1 MNQHQKME
9 VVLKYITDHFYEKI
23 TLENAAKKTGYSQS
37 VFSNAFSSYTGMSFT
52 KFLRKYRLR
61 QAAQE
66 IHGGYGSL
74 EIVGRRNGF
83 QSKKFYEA
91 FREEFGITPKNF
103 RDCDIIPDMPLAP
116 EINGHA
122 FSMEYKKLPDVVIEG
137 YPMRAVNGDETDLL
151 DEVAY
156 PFRHPG
162 SRVDLHCKEKHW
174 GVWWH
179 DRERGNHLCYVMGTR
194 ADETKEPEKGCVR
207 VKITGGDYA
216 VFSVERGRDYFDI
229 ANTSREMAW
238 YVFHVWQMIN
248 HKQTDKMGFTYEAFD
263 SEKSYLFVP
272 LLKGFGGIEIEKD
285 MGGNMIEELA
295 RYVDEHILENIDIDT
310 VISHF
315 GRSSFYCRDRF
326 QSCYKI
332 SLPDY
337 IRRKRLYVLCQK
349 MEDGEITG
357 EDLIQNYGFLSVEQY
372 RREFYKEFRVEPEQY
387 KSVTLELI
395 DLKEYYTFNFRRL
408 KKSERMLESFRIAG
422 KIIKSGE
429 NRQELDLDVPGI
441 AEFWMEND
449 FPGLGGGKAALYES
463 EIIASGRQDTY
474 EEKIVYNYV
483 LGPVVTG
490 EENLP
495 EDMHPI
501 TVSGGKYAVFENTE
515 ADIEGESL
523 AERIRLM
530 MRCID
535 HVWIYDN
542 WMRTDFQ
549 SRVSFLYYEDNRLY
563 YFVPIYGK

>member
-1 MNQHQKME
+1 MDQHQKIE
-9 VVLKYITDHFYEKI
+9 VVLKYMTDHFYEKI
-23 TLENAAKKTGYSQS
+23 TMENAAKKTGYSQS
-37 VFSNAFSSYTGMSFT
+37 AFSNAFAGYTGMSFA
-52 KFLRKYRLR
+52 KFLKKYRLR

-66 IHGGYGSL
+66 IHYGEGSL

-91 FREEFGITPKNF
+91 FKEEFGITPKNF
-103 RDCDIIPDMPLAP
+103 KDCDLIPDMPLAP
-116 EINGHA
+116 KINGHK
-122 FSMEYKKLPDVVIEG
+122 FSMEYKKLPDIIIEG
-137 YPMRAVNGDETDLL
+137 YPMRVDDGEQTDLL
-151 DEVAY
+151 KEVAY

-162 SRVDLHCKEKHW
+162 SRADLHCEEKQW

-179 DRERGNHLCYVMGTR
+179 DRKRGNSLCYVMGTQ
-194 ADETKEPEKGCVR
+194 ADETKEPAKGYVR
-207 VKITGGDYA
+207 VRLSRGNYA

-263 SEKSYLFVP
+263 KERSYLFVP
-272 LLKGFGGIEIEKD
+272 LLKGFGGIEIERD

-295 RYVDEHILENIDIDT
+295 RYVDEHILENIDINT

-315 GRSSFYCRDRF
+315 GRSAFYCRDRF

-337 IRRKRLYVLCQK
+337 IRRKRMYVLSQK
-349 MEDGEITG
+349 MADGEITG
-357 EDLIQNYGFLSVEQY
+357 EDLVNTYGFASAEQF
-372 RREFYKEFRVEPEQY
+372 RREFYEEFKVEPEQY
-387 KSVTLELI
+387 KTITMELI
-395 DLKEYYTFNFRRL
+395 DLKKYYTFNFRRL
-408 KKSERMLESFRIAG
+408 KKSERVLEDFQFAG
-422 KIIKSGE
+422 KVIKSGE
-429 NRQELDLDVPGI
+429 NKQELDLDVPGI

-449 FPGLGGGKAALYES
+449 DSGAGGGKVALYES
-463 EIIASGRQDTY
+463 ETIASGRQDTY
-474 EEKIVYNYV
+474 KEKIVYNYV
-483 LGPVVTG
+483 LGPVVREG
-490 EENLP
+490 EEIP
-495 EDMHPI
+495 EGTHLI
-501 TVSGGKYAVFENTE
+501 TISGGKYAVFENTD
-515 ADIEGESL
+515 ADIEEESL

-549 SRVSFLYYEDNRLY
+549 SRVSFLYYEDKKLY
-563 YFVPIYGK
+563 YFVPLYGK

>member
-1 MNQHQKME
+1 
-9 VVLKYITDHFYEKI
+9 
-23 TLENAAKKTGYSQS
+23 
-37 VFSNAFSSYTGMSFT
+37 
-52 KFLRKYRLR
+52 
-61 QAAQE
+61 
-66 IHGGYGSL
+66 
-74 EIVGRRNGF
+74 
-83 QSKKFYEA
+83 
-91 FREEFGITPKNF
+91 
-103 RDCDIIPDMPLAP
+103 
-116 EINGHA
+116 
-122 FSMEYKKLPDVVIEG
+122 
-137 YPMRAVNGDETDLL
+137 
-151 DEVAY
+151 
-156 PFRHPG
+156 
-162 SRVDLHCKEKHW
+162 
-174 GVWWH
+174 
-179 DRERGNHLCYVMGTR
+179 
-194 ADETKEPEKGCVR
+194 
-207 VKITGGDYA
+207 
-216 VFSVERGRDYFDI
+216 
-229 ANTSREMAW
+229 
-238 YVFHVWQMIN
+238 
-248 HKQTDKMGFTYEAFD
+248 
-263 SEKSYLFVP
+263 
-272 LLKGFGGIEIEKD
+272 
-285 MGGNMIEELA
+285 
-295 RYVDEHILENIDIDT
+295 
-310 VISHF
+310 
-315 GRSSFYCRDRF
+315 
-326 QSCYKI
+326 
-332 SLPDY
+332 
-337 IRRKRLYVLCQK
+337 

-372 RREFYKEFRVEPEQY
+372 RREFYKEFGVEPEQY

-429 NRQELDLDVPGI
+429 NKQELDLDVPGI

-495 EDMHPI
+495 EDMHPV
-501 TVSGGKYAVFENTE
+501 TVPGGKYAVFENTE